1 MKTITAGLIL
11 VTILTG
17 CVMPE
22 SNRAVYEEKARH
34 VEKIYNAPFD
44 KLQVC
49 LTENSW
55 PTVYGGYVLRNEA
68 FYGIKGVFEVWLYEI
83 SGDRTKAKVSG
94 KPGHFDTKPEKWIR
108 IMDKCEAEL
117 RGKS

>member
-1 MKTITAGLIL
+1 MKSINTVLCIIFVAGLS
-11 VTILTG
+11 G
-17 CVMPE
+17 CVMAEKDPE
-22 SNRAVYEEKARH
+22 TYAKKAQH

-55 PTVYGGYVLRNEA
+55 PTVYGGYVLCNEA

-94 KPGHFDTKPEKWIR
+94 KPGHFDTKPEKWIS
-108 IMDKCEAEL
+108 ILDKCAINL
-117 RGKS
+117 